1 MGAGRG
7 REGNVRSMPAVAGCG
22 PLLRAISRVAAV
34 AAVALAPCATALAQQ
49 PPGGDNLGL
58 ELVDPK
64 VLRVC
69 ADPANLPFSNEHGEG
84 FENKI
89 AELLAAKLDKRLAY
103 TWYPQSTGFVRM
115 TLGSFRCDVIL
126 GFPQGGD
133 LAQSTNPYYRS
144 VYALVTRQDAELDGI
159 DTLADAR
166 LKGKRLGIVAG
177 TPPATYLVA
186 GGLMATAKPYAL
198 VVDTRFDSSGRA
210 MTQDIASGEIAA
222 GILWGPI
229 AGWQARQID
238 PPLHVVPLL
247 KDGGGPSLSY
257 RITMGVRP
265 TDQNWRRELN
275 AVIRDNQPAMTK
287 ILLDY
292 GVPLLDEGGHV
303 IAGAPPAAK
312 P

>member
-1 MGAGRG
+1 VIP
-7 REGNVRSMPAVAGCG
+7 EGS
-22 PLLRAISRVAAV
+22 RAIVWMATAATVAMGS
-34 AAVALAPCATALAQQ
+34 CATAFAQQ

-69 ADPANLPFSNEHGEG
+69 ADPANMPFSNERGEG

-103 TWYPQSTGFVRM
+103 TWYPQSTGFVRQ
-115 TLGSFRCDVIL
+115 TLGSFRCDVIV

-144 VYALVTRQDAELDGI
+144 AYAFVSKQGAELDGV
-159 DTLADAR
+159 DALGDQR
-166 LKGKRLGIVAG
+166 LKGKRLGVVAG
-177 TPPATYLVA
+177 TPPATYLVTQ
-186 GGLMATAKPYAL
+186 GLMATAKPYSL
-198 VVDTRFDSSGRA
+198 VVDTRFDSSGRT
-210 MTQDIASGEIAA
+210 MTSDIAGGEIAA

-229 AGWQARQID
+229 AGWYARQAE

-247 KDGGGPSLSY
+247 KESGGPPLAF

-265 TDQNWRRELN
+265 TDQNWKRELN
-275 AVIRDNQPAMTK
+275 GLIRDIQPAITK
-287 ILLDY
+287 ILLGY

-303 IAGAPPAAK
+303 IAGEPPAAK

>member
-1 MGAGRG
+1 MADG
-7 REGNVRSMPAVAGCG
+7 SPAK
-22 PLLRAISRVAAV
+22 RAILAAATLVVAAV
-34 AAVALAPCATALAQQ
+34 AACAAVRAQQ
-49 PPGGDNLGL
+49 PPDNLGL

-69 ADPANLPFSNEHGEG
+69 SDPSNLPFSNDKGEG

-89 AELLAAKLDKRLAY
+89 AELFAGKLDKRLAY
-103 TWYPQSTGFVRM
+103 TWYPSSTGFVRM
-115 TLGSFRCDVIL
+115 TLGSFRCDVIM

-144 VYALVTRQDAELDGI
+144 IYTLVTKPGAELDGV
-159 DTLADAR
+159 DSLGDAR

-177 TPPATYLVA
+177 TPPSNYLVER
-186 GGLMATAKPYAL
+186 GLMATAKPYSL

-210 MTQDIASGEIAA
+210 MTNDIASGEVAA
-222 GILWGPI
+222 GVLWGPI
-229 AGWQARQID
+229 AGWYARKTD
-238 PPLHVVPLL
+238 PPLHVIPLV
-247 KDGGGPSLSY
+247 KDSGRPALAY

-265 TDQNWRRELN
+265 TDQNWKRELN
-275 AVIRDNQPAMTK
+275 GLIRDNQAAITK

-292 GVPLLDEGGHV
+292 GVPLIDDSGHV
-303 IAGAPPAAK
+303 IAAAPAAK

>member
-1 MGAGRG
+1 MYGR
-7 REGNVRSMPAVAGCG
+7 S
-22 PLLRAISRVAAV
+22 RAIVWMATAATVAA
-34 AAVALAPCATALAQQ
+34 ASCATAFAQQ

-69 ADPANLPFSNEHGEG
+69 SDPANLPFSNDRGEG

-89 AELLAAKLDKRLAY
+89 AELFAAKLGKRLAY

-115 TLGSFRCDVIL
+115 TLGSFRCDVIM

-144 VYALVTRQDAELDGI
+144 AYALVTKRGAELDGV
-159 DTLADAR
+159 DALADER

-177 TPPATYLVA
+177 TPPATYLVMD
-186 GGLMATAKPYAL
+186 GLMATAKPYAL
-198 VVDTRFDSSGRA
+198 VVDTRFDSAGRS
-210 MTQDIASGEIAA
+210 MTQDIASGDVAA

-229 AGWQARQID
+229 AGWYARQSD
-238 PPLHVVPLL
+238 PPLRVVPLL
-247 KDGGGPSLSY
+247 KESGGPPLSY
-257 RITMGVRP
+257 RMAMGVRP

-275 AVIRDNQPAMTK
+275 GVIRADQAEITK
-287 ILLDY
+287 ILVGY
-292 GVPLLDEGGHV
+292 GVPLLDEGGH
-303 IAGAPPAAK
+303 IITGEPPAAK

>member
-1 MGAGRG
+1 MTGGSP
-7 REGNVRSMPAVAGCG
+7 VQ
-22 PLLRAISRVAAV
+22 RVTVWMAAV
-34 AAVALAPCATALAQQ
+34 AAAAVAACVAARAQQ
-49 PPGGDNLGL
+49 PPQGGDNLGL

-69 ADPANLPFSNEHGEG
+69 ADPANLPFSNDKGEG

-89 AELLAAKLDKRLAY
+89 AELLADKLGKKLAY
-103 TWYPQSTGFVRM
+103 TWYPGSTGFVRM

-144 VYALVTRQDAELDGI
+144 VYTLVTKPGTELDGV
-159 DTLADAR
+159 DSLGDER
-166 LKGKRLGIVAG
+166 LKGKHLGIVAG
-177 TPPATYLVA
+177 TPPSNYLVER
-186 GGLMATAKPYAL
+186 GLMATAKPYAL
-198 VVDTRFDSSGRA
+198 VVDTRYDSSGRA
-210 MTQDIASGEIAA
+210 ITKDIASGDVDA

-229 AGWQARQID
+229 AGWYARKTD
-238 PPLHVVPLL
+238 PSLHVVPLL
-247 KDGGGPSLSY
+247 KESGRPALAY

-275 AVIRDNQPAMTK
+275 EVIKANQPAITK
-287 ILLDY
+287 ILQDY
-292 GVPLLDEGGHV
+292 GVPLLDDGGK
-303 IAGAPPAAK
+303 IIPGEPAAAK

>member
-1 MGAGRG
+1 MG
-7 REGNVRSMPAVAGCG
+7 S
-22 PLLRAISRVAAV
+22 
-34 AAVALAPCATALAQQ
+34 CATVRAQQ

-69 ADPANLPFSNEHGEG
+69 ADPANMPFSNEHGDG

-115 TLGSFRCDVIL
+115 TLGSFRCDVII
-126 GFPQGGD
+126 GFPQGSD
-133 LAQSTNPYYRS
+133 LVQSTNPYYRS
-144 VYALVTRQDAELDGI
+144 VYALVTKRGELDGI
-159 DTLADAR
+159 DTLGDER
-166 LKGKRLGIVAG
+166 LRGRRLGIVAG

-186 GGLMATAKPYAL
+186 QGLMATAKPYAL
-198 VVDTRFDSSGRA
+198 VVDTRFDSVGRA
-210 MTQDIASGEIAA
+210 MTNDIASGEIAA
-222 GILWGPI
+222 GILWGPL
-229 AGWQARQID
+229 AGWYARQTD
-238 PPLHVVPLL
+238 PPLHVIPLL
-247 KDGGGPSLSY
+247 KDGGAPSLTY

-275 AVIRDNQPAMTK
+275 GLIRANQPAFTR

>member
-1 MGAGRG
+1 
-7 REGNVRSMPAVAGCG
+7 MPAALGFRRSLRVIFQVTMVVTTVATVAMAACST
-22 PLLRAISRVAAV
+22 AI
-34 AAVALAPCATALAQQ
+34 AQQ

-69 ADPANLPFSNEHGEG
+69 ADPANLPFSNERGEG

-89 AELLAAKLDKRLAY
+89 AELVAAKLGKRLAY
-103 TWYPQSTGFVRM
+103 TWYPQSTGFVRQ
-115 TLGSFRCDVIL
+115 TLGSFRCDVIM

-144 VYALVTRQDAELDGI
+144 VYALVWKAGAPLESV
-159 DTLADAR
+159 DTLGDER
-166 LKGKRLGIVAG
+166 LRGKRLGIVAG
-177 TPPATYLVA
+177 TPPSNYLVA
-186 GGLMATAKPYAL
+186 GGLMATAKPYPL

-210 MTQDIASGEIAA
+210 MTKDIASGEID
-222 GILWGPI
+222 GGVLWGPI
-229 AGWQARQID
+229 AGWYARQAE
-238 PPLHVVPLL
+238 PPLRVVPLL
-247 KDGGGPSLSY
+247 KEDGRPSLAY

-275 AVIRDNQPAMTK
+275 GVIRELQPAITK
-287 ILLDY
+287 ILLGY
-292 GVPLLDEGGHV
+292 GVPLLDEGGH
-303 IAGAPPAAK
+303 IITGEPSAAK

>member
-1 MGAGRG
+1 VIP
-7 REGNVRSMPAVAGCG
+7 EGS
-22 PLLRAISRVAAV
+22 RAIVWMATVATV
-34 AAVALAPCATALAQQ
+34 AMGSCATTFAQQ

-69 ADPANLPFSNEHGEG
+69 ADPANMPFSNERGEG

-89 AELLAAKLDKRLAY
+89 AELLATKLDKRLAY
-103 TWYPQSTGFVRM
+103 TWYPQSTGFVRQ
-115 TLGSFRCDVIL
+115 TLGSFRCDVIM

-144 VYALVTRQDAELDGI
+144 AYTFVSKQGAELDGV
-159 DTLADAR
+159 DSLGDER
-166 LKGKRLGIVAG
+166 LKGRRLGIVAG
-177 TPPATYLVA
+177 TPPSSYMVA
-186 GGLMATAKPYAL
+186 QGLMATAKPYSL

-210 MTQDIASGEIAA
+210 MTRDIASDEIAA

-229 AGWQARQID
+229 AGWYARQTE

-247 KDGGGPSLSY
+247 KESGGPPLAY

-265 TDQNWRRELN
+265 TDQNWKRELN
-275 AVIRDNQPAMTK
+275 GLIRDIQPAITK
-287 ILLDY
+287 ILLGY

-303 IAGAPPAAK
+303 IAGEPPTAK

>member
-1 MGAGRG
+1 MLMRAPERRG
-7 REGNVRSMPAVAGCG
+7 RSLRALLWATAVAT
-22 PLLRAISRVAAV
+22 A
-34 AAVALAPCATALAQQ
+34 ATAGGARSHAQQ
-49 PPGGDNLGL
+49 PPGGDTLGL

-69 ADPANLPFSNEHGEG
+69 SDPANMPFSNEHGDG

-89 AELLAAKLDKRLAY
+89 AELVAAKLDKRLAY

-115 TLGSFRCDVIL
+115 TLGSFRCDVII

-133 LAQSTNPYYRS
+133 LVQSTNPYYRS
-144 VYALVTRQDAELDGI
+144 VYALVTKPGGPLDGV
-159 DTLADAR
+159 DTLGDER
-166 LKGKRLGIVAG
+166 LKGKHLGIVAG

-186 GGLMATAKPYAL
+186 QGLMPTAKPYSL
-198 VVDTRFDSSGRA
+198 VVDTRFDAVGQA
-210 MTQDIASGEIAA
+210 MTKDIAKGEIAA
-222 GILWGPI
+222 GILWGPL
-229 AGWQARQID
+229 AGWYARQTD
-238 PPLHVVPLL
+238 PPLHVTPLL
-247 KDGGGPSLSY
+247 KDSGGPALTY

-275 AVIRDNQPAMTK
+275 ALLRANQPAITK

-292 GVPLLDEGGHV
+292 GVPLIDEGGHV

>member
-1 MGAGRG
+1 LRTFLQ
-7 REGNVRSMPAVAGCG
+7 VAT
-22 PLLRAISRVAAV
+22 VAAV
-34 AAVALAPCATALAQQ
+34 AMACGATARAQQ

-69 ADPANLPFSNEHGEG
+69 ADPANMPFSNERGEG
-84 FENKI
+84 FENKL
-89 AELLAAKLDKRLAY
+89 AELVAAKLDKRLAY
-103 TWYPQSTGFVRM
+103 TWYPQSTGFVRQ
-115 TLGSFRCDVIL
+115 TLGSFRCDVIM

-133 LAQSTNPYYRS
+133 LVQSTNPYYRS
-144 VYALVTRQDAELDGI
+144 VYALVTKQGADLDGV
-159 DTLADAR
+159 DTLRDAR
-166 LKGKRLGIVAG
+166 LKGKHLGIVAG

-186 GGLMATAKPYAL
+186 QDLMATAKPYSL
-198 VVDTRFDSSGRA
+198 VVDTRFDSVGRA
-210 MTQDIASGEIAA
+210 MSKDVASGELAA
-222 GILWGPI
+222 GILWGPL
-229 AGWQARQID
+229 AGWYARQTA
-238 PPLHVVPLL
+238 PPLRVVPLL
-247 KDGGGPSLSY
+247 KDSGGPSLAY

-275 AVIRDNQPAMTK
+275 GLIRDNQPAITR

>member
-1 MGAGRG
+1 
-7 REGNVRSMPAVAGCG
+7 MPAGS
-22 PLLRAISRVAAV
+22 RAIVWMAAAV
-34 AAVALAPCATALAQQ
+34 ATVAMGCCAAAFAQQ
-49 PPGGDNLGL
+49 QPGGDNLGL

-69 ADPANLPFSNEHGEG
+69 SDPANMPFSTEHGEG

-89 AELLAAKLDKRLAY
+89 ADLLAARLDKRLAY

-115 TLGSFRCDVIL
+115 TLGSFRCDVIM

-144 VYALVTRQDAELDGI
+144 VYALMTKPGAQLDGV
-159 DTLADAR
+159 DSLGDER

-186 GGLMATAKPYAL
+186 RGLMATAKPYSL
-198 VVDTRFDSSGRA
+198 VVDTRFDSVGRA
-210 MTQDIASGEIAA
+210 MTKDIASGEIDA

-229 AGWQARQID
+229 AGWFARQTD

-247 KDGGGPSLSY
+247 KESGGPSLAY

-275 AVIRDNQPAMTK
+275 GVIRQIQPDITK
-287 ILLDY
+287 ILLDF
-292 GVPLLDEGGHV
+292 GVPLLDESGHV
-303 IAGAPPAAK
+303 IAAAPPAAK

>member
-1 MGAGRG
+1 MPGGA
-7 REGNVRSMPAVAGCG
+7 PAIFWMATVAT
-22 PLLRAISRVAAV
+22 VAMV
-34 AAVALAPCATALAQQ
+34 CCATAFAQQ

-69 ADPANLPFSNEHGEG
+69 SDPANLPFSNEQGEG

-89 AELLAAKLDKRLAY
+89 AELLAAKLGKRLAY
-103 TWYPQSTGFVRM
+103 TWYPSSTGFVRM
-115 TLGSFRCDVIL
+115 TLGSFRCDVIM

-144 VYALVTRQDAELDGI
+144 AYALVTKPGAELDGV
-159 DTLADAR
+159 DALGDER

-177 TPPATYLVA
+177 TPPATYLVM

-198 VVDTRFDSSGRA
+198 VVDTRFDSVGRA
-210 MTQDIASGEIAA
+210 MSRDITSGDVAA

-229 AGWQARQID
+229 AGWYARQAD
-238 PPLHVVPLL
+238 PPLHVAPLL
-247 KDGGGPSLSY
+247 KESGGPPLSY
-257 RITMGVRP
+257 RMTMGVRP

-275 AVIRDNQPAMTK
+275 GLIRTNQAEITK
-287 ILLDY
+287 ILVGY
-292 GVPLLDEGGHV
+292 GVPLLDEGGH
-303 IAGAPPAAK
+303 IITGEPPAAK

>member
-1 MGAGRG
+1 
-7 REGNVRSMPAVAGCG
+7 
-22 PLLRAISRVAAV
+22 LRTIIRLAAV
-34 AAVALAPCATALAQQ
+34 ATVAAAYCATAVAQQ
-49 PPGGDNLGL
+49 PPGGDTLGL

-69 ADPANLPFSNEHGEG
+69 SDPANMPFSNERGEG
-84 FENKI
+84 FENKL
-89 AELLAAKLDKRLAY
+89 AELVAAKLGKRLAY
-103 TWYPQSTGFVRM
+103 TWYPQSTGFVRQ
-115 TLGSFRCDVIL
+115 TLGSFRCDVIT

-133 LAQSTNPYYRS
+133 LVQSTNPYYRS
-144 VYALVTRQDAELDGI
+144 VYALVTKQGAELDGV
-159 DTLADAR
+159 DTLGDAR

-186 GGLMATAKPYAL
+186 QDLMATAKPYSL
-198 VVDTRFDSSGRA
+198 VVDTRFDSVGRA
-210 MTQDIASGEIAA
+210 MTKDIAGGELAA
-222 GILWGPI
+222 GILWGPL
-229 AGWQARQID
+229 AGWYARQAD

-247 KDGGGPSLSY
+247 KDSGGPSLTY

-275 AVIRDNQPAMTK
+275 GLIRANQPAITK
-287 ILLDY
+287 MLLDY

>member
-1 MGAGRG
+1 
-7 REGNVRSMPAVAGCG
+7 MPAGS
-22 PLLRAISRVAAV
+22 RAIVWMAAAV
-34 AAVALAPCATALAQQ
+34 ATVAMGCCAAAFAQQ
-49 PPGGDNLGL
+49 QPGGDNLGL

-69 ADPANLPFSNEHGEG
+69 SDPANMPFSTEHGEG

-89 AELLAAKLDKRLAY
+89 ADLLAARLDKRLAY

-115 TLGSFRCDVIL
+115 TLGSFRCDVIM

-144 VYALVTRQDAELDGI
+144 VYALVTKPGAQLDGV
-159 DTLADAR
+159 DSLGDER

-186 GGLMATAKPYAL
+186 RGLMATAKPYSL
-198 VVDTRFDSSGRA
+198 VVDTRFDSVGRA
-210 MTQDIASGEIAA
+210 MTKDIASGEIDA

-229 AGWQARQID
+229 AGWFARQTD

-247 KDGGGPSLSY
+247 KESGGPSLAY

-275 AVIRDNQPAMTK
+275 GVIRQIQPDITK
-287 ILLDY
+287 ILLDF
-292 GVPLLDEGGHV
+292 GVPLLDESGHV
-303 IAGAPPAAK
+303 IAAAPPAAK

>member
-1 MGAGRG
+1 MATAATVAMG
-7 REGNVRSMPAVAGCG
+7 S
-22 PLLRAISRVAAV
+22 
-34 AAVALAPCATALAQQ
+34 CATAFAQQ
-49 PPGGDNLGL
+49 PSGGDNLGL

-69 ADPANLPFSNEHGEG
+69 SDPANMPFSNEHGDG

-103 TWYPQSTGFVRM
+103 TWYPQSTGFVRQ
-115 TLGSFRCDVIL
+115 TLGSFRCDVIM

-144 VYALVTRQDAELDGI
+144 VYALVTKPGAELAGV
-159 DTLADAR
+159 DALGDER
-166 LKGKRLGIVAG
+166 LKGRRLGVVAG
-177 TPPATYLVA
+177 TPPATYLVTQ
-186 GGLMATAKPYAL
+186 GLMATAKPYSL
-198 VVDTRFDSSGRA
+198 VVDTRFDSSGRTMA
-210 MTQDIASGEIAA
+210 SDIAGGEIAA

-229 AGWQARQID
+229 AGWYARQAD

-247 KDGGGPSLSY
+247 KESGGPPLAF

-265 TDQNWRRELN
+265 TDQNWKRELN
-275 AVIRDNQPAMTK
+275 GLIRDIQPAITK
-287 ILLDY
+287 ILLGY

-303 IAGAPPAAK
+303 IAGEPPTAK

>member
-1 MGAGRG
+1 
-7 REGNVRSMPAVAGCG
+7 MPAAAGSG
-22 PLLRAISRVAAV
+22 RSLRAIIRLAAV
-34 AAVALAPCATALAQQ
+34 ATVAAASCATAVAQQ
-49 PPGGDNLGL
+49 PGDSLGL

-69 ADPANLPFSNEHGEG
+69 ADPANMPFSNEGGEG

-103 TWYPQSTGFVRM
+103 TWYPQSTGFVRQ
-115 TLGSFRCDVIL
+115 TLGSFRCDVIM

-144 VYALVTRQDAELDGI
+144 VYALVSKQGAELGGV
-159 DTLADAR
+159 DTLGDAR

-177 TPPATYLVA
+177 TPPATYLVTN
-186 GGLMATAKPYAL
+186 GLMATARPYSL
-198 VVDTRFDSSGRA
+198 VVDTRCDSSGKA
-210 MTQDIASGEIAA
+210 MTRDIAGGEIEA
-222 GILWGPI
+222 GILWGPL
-229 AGWQARQID
+229 AGWFARQTD
-238 PPLHVVPLL
+238 PPLRVVPLL
-247 KDGGGPSLSY
+247 KESAGPPLAY

-275 AVIRDNQPAMTK
+275 GATRELQPAITK

-292 GVPLLDEGGHV
+292 GVPLIDEGGHV
-303 IAGAPPAAK
+303 IAGAPSAAK

>member
-1 MGAGRG
+1 MPGGA
-7 REGNVRSMPAVAGCG
+7 PAIVWMATVAT
-22 PLLRAISRVAAV
+22 VAA
-34 AAVALAPCATALAQQ
+34 ASCTTAFAQQ
-49 PPGGDNLGL
+49 PPPGGDNLGL

-69 ADPANLPFSNEHGEG
+69 SDPANLPFSNEQGEG

-89 AELLAAKLDKRLAY
+89 AELLAAKLGKRLAY
-103 TWYPQSTGFVRM
+103 TWYPSSTGFVRM
-115 TLGSFRCDVIL
+115 TLGSFRCDVIM

-144 VYALVTRQDAELDGI
+144 AYALVTKPGAEFDGVDALGDE
-159 DTLADAR
+159 R

-177 TPPATYLVA
+177 TPPATYLVM

-198 VVDTRFDSSGRA
+198 VVDTRFDSVGRA
-210 MTQDIASGEIAA
+210 MSRDIASGDVAA

-229 AGWQARQID
+229 AGWYARQAD
-238 PPLHVVPLL
+238 PPLHVAPLL
-247 KDGGGPSLSY
+247 KESGGPPLSY
-257 RITMGVRP
+257 RMTMGVRP

-275 AVIRDNQPAMTK
+275 GLIRTNQAEITK
-287 ILLDY
+287 ILVGY
-292 GVPLLDEGGHV
+292 GVPLLDEGGH
-303 IAGAPPAAK
+303 IITGEPPAAK

>member
-1 MGAGRG
+1 ML
-7 REGNVRSMPAVAGCG
+7 MPAAAGSG
-22 PLLRAISRVAAV
+22 RSLRALHYLATVAA
-34 AAVALAPCATALAQQ
+34 ATMACCVTARAQQ
-49 PPGGDNLGL
+49 GDNLGL

-69 ADPANLPFSNEHGEG
+69 ADPANMPFSNEHGEG
-84 FENKI
+84 FENKL

-103 TWYPQSTGFVRM
+103 TWYPQSTGFVRQ
-115 TLGSFRCDVIL
+115 TLGSFRCDVIM
-126 GFPQGGD
+126 GFPQGND
-133 LAQSTNPYYRS
+133 LVQSTNPYYRS
-144 VYALVTRQDAELDGI
+144 VYALVTKQGAELDGV
-159 DTLADAR
+159 DTLGDER
-166 LKGKRLGIVAG
+166 LKGRRLGIVAG

-186 GGLMATAKPYAL
+186 QGLMATAKPYSL
-198 VVDTRFDSSGRA
+198 VVDTRFDSAGRA
-210 MTQDIASGEIAA
+210 MTKDVAGGEIAA
-222 GILWGPI
+222 GILWGPL
-229 AGWQARQID
+229 AGWYARQAD
-238 PPLHVVPLL
+238 PPLHVAPLL
-247 KDGGGPSLSY
+247 KDSGGPSLAY

-275 AVIRDNQPAMTK
+275 GLIRANQPVITR